1 MSGRRGFL
9 AALVG
14 FAVAPLAAKLLP
26 ESPAFHKDAF
36 SMVASPLVDQDTGLA
51 IRPASW
57 GYDVLYGCKT
67 VKPEY
72 ALRVLGD
79 EEAE

>member
-1 MSGRRGFL
+1 
-9 AALVG
+9 
-14 FAVAPLAAKLLP
+14 
-26 ESPAFHKDAF
+26 
-36 SMVASPLVDQDTGLA
+36 MVASPLVDQDTGLA